1 MRGSADHT
9 THTTSLRTVAT
20 RALRRRLLVA
30 SLLVA
35 ALVGAGCSGDDAGD
49 DQADAGVE
57 LDGTIELALDDA
69 GRCEHFDAGGCMLP
83 FPSDHFTVADD
94 QSPTGRRLAIDTES
108 MPANAEGV
116 RVDPAEWNRNDGF
129 SSGGPIL
136 VVLPGLDPERS
147 GVAPITDIGASLEED
162 APIVVLD
169 TDTGER
175 VPYFAELD
183 AGPTGDTP
191 EERTAAPEV
200 ADDETALIIRPARSL
215 THGHRHVVALRGLV
229 DSEGSP
235 IEASDGFRAYR
246 DRLDSGVDEVEA
258 RRESMDAVF
267 ADLSDADVA
276 RDDLIMAWDFTVR
289 STEDATGRLVS
300 MRDDAFGDLGDE
312 APEFVVDPADP
323 AGASD
328 AASGSRVVT
337 GRYTVPNYLTGD
349 GGPGEVLN
357 NGSGPDGTPER
368 NGEREA
374 RFICV
379 VPADATAAQ
388 GAVLFGHGLLGGA
401 EEVRSVGDLAVP
413 LLGVTVCGT
422 DWVGMAS
429 EDVSS
434 ILGMLDDFSDFRIV
448 PDRLQQAHLQ
458 FLYLGRLLAHPDGL
472 ASDPAFALQGG
483 GPVLD
488 GSVVF
493 VGASQGGVLGGA
505 TSAVA
510 DDWDRAA
517 LIVPAQDYSLLLDR
531 SVNFDQFAVAMAASY
546 ENPVERQLLLSLAQQ
561 LWDRGENS
569 GYSQNL
575 TSDPLPDSDATDVL
589 LLASFGDHQVANIGT
604 DMLARTAGI
613 PLRTPGLAEGR
624 SPDREPFWGIEAVD
638 AWPTDGSL
646 YVMWDFAAPPP
657 PTANVAPRE
666 GEDPHGAASSDSQAL
681 LAVVSFITG
690 DQVNDP
696 CAADAPCSTPA
707 G

>member
-1 MRGSADHT
+1 M
-9 THTTSLRTVAT
+9 V
-20 RALRRRLLVA
+20 VA

-35 ALVGAGCSGDDAGD
+35 ALAGTGCSGDAGGD
-49 DQADAGVE
+49 RADAGVE
-57 LDGTIELALDDA
+57 FDGTIELAIDDA
-69 GRCEHFDAGGCMLP
+69 GRCEHFDAGDCMLP

-94 QSPTGRRLAIDTES
+94 QSPTGRRLAIDIES

-147 GVAPITDIGASLEED
+147 GVAPITDIGASLENN

-183 AGPTGDTP
+183 AGPTADTP
-191 EERTAAPEV
+191 TERTAAPEV
-200 ADDETALIIRPARSL
+200 ADDETALLIRPARSL

-229 DSEGSP
+229 DGEGSP
-235 IEASDGFRAYR
+235 IEPSDGFRAYR
-246 DRLDSGVDEVEA
+246 DRLDSGIDEVEA
-258 RRESMDAVF
+258 RRESMEAVF
-267 ADLSDADVA
+267 ADLGEADVA
-276 RDDLIMAWDFTVR
+276 RDGLIMAWDFTVR

-300 MRDDAFGDLGDE
+300 MRDDAFDDLGDK
-312 APEFVVDPADP
+312 APEFVVDPANASDAP
-323 AGASD
+323 AGA
-328 AASGSRVVT
+328 RVVT
-337 GRYTVPNYLTGD
+337 GTYTVPNYLTGD

-357 NGSGPDGTPER
+357 NGADADGTPER
-368 NGEREA
+368 NGERAA

-413 LLGVTVCGT
+413 LLDITVCGT

-434 ILGMLDDFSDFRIV
+434 ILDMLDDFSDFRII

-472 ASDPAFALQGG
+472 ASDPAFERRGG

-517 LIVPAQDYSLLLDR
+517 LLVPAQDYSLLLDR
-531 SVNFDQFAVAMAASY
+531 SVNFDQFAEAMAESY
-546 ENPVERQLLLSLAQQ
+546 PDPVQRQLLLSLAQQ
-561 LWDRGENS
+561 LWDRGENG

-575 TSDPLPDSDATDVL
+575 TSDPLPGSEPTDVL
-589 LLASFGDHQVANIGT
+589 LLASFGDHQVANVGT
-604 DMLARTAGI
+604 DMLARTADI

-624 SPDREPFWGIEAVD
+624 SPDREPFWGIDAVD

-666 GEDPHGAASSDSQAL
+666 GEDPHGAASSDPQAL

-690 DQVNDP
+690 DEVNDP
-696 CAADAPCSTPA
+696 CAADAACSTPA